1 MIRNKIDREFEK
13 IRTSTIIRVVALI
26 LSLTNECI
34 AVIGR
39 SSFADATEYQ
49 LVSLILLIVI
59 ALWNAWMN
67 NDFTKAAR
75 ISSAV
80 FDAISDGK
88 ITEEEIKNMLTLACT
103 STENTNSESSQNIQN
118 KMKGFK
124 DTTNDK

>member
-1 MIRNKIDREFEK
+1 MIRNKFEK
-13 IRTSTIIRVVALI
+13 IRPSTIIRVVALVVS
-26 LSLTNECI
+26 LSNECI

-39 SSFADATEYQ
+39 TSFADATGYQ

-75 ISSAV
+75 IASAV

-88 ITEEEIKNMLTLACT
+88 ITEEEIKKMLALACI
-103 STENTNSESSQNIQN
+103 STENANAESSQNSTN
-118 KMKGFK
+118 KEKGFQ
-124 DTTNDK
+124 DTTHD